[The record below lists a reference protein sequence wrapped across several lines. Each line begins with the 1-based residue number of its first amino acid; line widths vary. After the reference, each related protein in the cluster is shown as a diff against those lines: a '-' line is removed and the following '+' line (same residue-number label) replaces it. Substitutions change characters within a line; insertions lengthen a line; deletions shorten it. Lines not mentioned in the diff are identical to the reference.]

1 MRKTYFCDKAAFIFP
16 ALVFVILFSSQLQAL
31 ADTIYL
37 KNGRSIEGLVKK
49 EDADF
54 VELEISFGSMKF
66 SRKQIERIA
75 SSSPEEAAAIR
86 KEWAEEK
93 IRAQVRAREA
103 ELRREYEP
111 KQINM
116 DKQSGH
122 VVVTTLLNNKVKA
135 NLVLDTGASLILLSR
150 KVAVNLGAG
159 VNGKGGTPIELIMA
173 DGRRENA
180 KMIILDSVKVQ
191 DSEVRD
197 VEAAILPDKESADMS
212 EDGLLGM
219 SFLKKFNFKIDQKND
234 KLILEKL

>member
-1 MRKTYFCDKAAFIFP
+1 MMLTSLSYRCVFIFLFAAFFILP
-16 ALVFVILFSSQLQAL
+16 AVCPRAL

-49 EDADF
+49 EDADY

-66 SRKQIERIA
+66 SKNQIENIA
-75 SSSPEEAAAIR
+75 RSSPEEAQLIR

-93 IRAQVRAREA
+93 IRAQERAKQE
-103 ELRREYEP
+103 EIRREHEP
-111 KQINM
+111 KQVNM

-122 VVVTTLLNNKVKA
+122 VVVTTLLNNRIKA

-150 KVAVNLGAG
+150 KVADSLGADTD
-159 VNGKGGTPIELIMA
+159 GKNATPIELIMA
-173 DGRRENA
+173 DGRREKA
-180 KMIILDSVKVQ
+180 KMIILESVRVQ
-191 DSEVRD
+191 DSEARSI
-197 VEAAILPDKESADMS
+197 EAAVLPDKESATMA

>member
-1 MRKTYFCDKAAFIFP
+1 MRKTYFCDKAEFIFP
-16 ALVFVILFSSQLQAL
+16 TLVFVILFSSQLQAL

-135 NLVLDTGASLILLSR
+135 NLFLDTGASLILLSR
-150 KVAVNLGAG
+150 KVADNLGVGA
-159 VNGKGGTPIELIMA
+159 NGKEGTPIELIMA

-191 DSEVRD
+191 DAEVRN
-197 VEAAILPDKESADMS
+197 VEAAILPDRESAAMP